1 MKANEEGITHMAKAK
16 FSKGFELF
24 GEHLTS
30 ESERGAGA
38 GRGFGR
44 ASCGR
49 RLKSGQADVSGLS
62 DKIPFTRFFDR
73 PQFSSQGKMT
83 SYPHTHLF
91 HGEHKTVVISG
102 PHIQLLN
109 SKYAR
114 RTPFAG
120 LSLN

>member
-62 DKIPFTRFFDR
+62 DKIPFTHFFRQASVLLSRKNDLL
-73 PQFSSQGKMT
+73 PAYT
-83 SYPHTHLF
+83 P
-91 HGEHKTVVISG
+91 IS
-102 PHIQLLN
+102 
-109 SKYAR
+109 R
-114 RTPFAG
+114 RT
-120 LSLN
+120 